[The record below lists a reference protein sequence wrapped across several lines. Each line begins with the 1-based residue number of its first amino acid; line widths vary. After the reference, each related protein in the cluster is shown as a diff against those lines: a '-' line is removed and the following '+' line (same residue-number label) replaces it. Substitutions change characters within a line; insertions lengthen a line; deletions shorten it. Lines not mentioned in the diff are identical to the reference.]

1 MAGGQLLTLGQT
13 SSPVPS
19 TQPRIHSSNN
29 TELNLYKVINLDRQ
43 KRLRMCEIM
52 KKFSPREKFPTNFY
66 PAIFSQLL
74 GRSDCLFTNLSLVRP
89 ILETITAQNWK
100 TQLKKYAF
108 YYNCSKS
115 VIIQHVVVDLR
126 VNLIVKAFLSIAD

>member
-1 MAGGQLLTLGQT
+1 
-13 SSPVPS
+13 
-19 TQPRIHSSNN
+19 
-29 TELNLYKVINLDRQ
+29 
-43 KRLRMCEIM
+43 MCEKM

-74 GRSDCLFTNLSLVRP
+74 GRSDCLFTKISLVRP

-115 VIIQHVVVDLR
+115 VII
-126 VNLIVKAFLSIAD
+126 